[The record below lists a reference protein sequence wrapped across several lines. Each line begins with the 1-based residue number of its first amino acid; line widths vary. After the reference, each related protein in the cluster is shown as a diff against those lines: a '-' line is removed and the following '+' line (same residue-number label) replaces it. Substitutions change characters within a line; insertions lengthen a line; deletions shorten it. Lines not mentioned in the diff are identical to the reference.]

1 MKICEVNDNF
11 IEDDSII
18 REKAIYSNKQEQTK
32 ETFSFKWAKKSSYN
46 SDWANA
52 NYQRWLREKYFA
64 NDEGILNKVF
74 SDGSI
79 VLDAGCGA
87 GMSAID
93 LLGKDK
99 LSKIHYIGVD
109 ISSAINEARQNFEAL
124 GCKQNCEFV
133 QCDLNN
139 MPITKEVDVVFSEGV
154 LHHTDS
160 TRNAI
165 LNLSKKIK
173 KGGWFCFYVYAKKAP
188 IREFTDDY
196 IREYFKD
203 KSNEETWDELESLT
217 LLGKMLGELNITLDI
232 EDEIPFL
239 GIKAGKIDLQ
249 RFFYWY
255 LFKCYYRPEYTIEEM
270 NHVNFDWY
278 RPQNCHRQ
286 TPEEVAAWCKE
297 AGLKIERMN
306 VEEAGITVIALKE

>member
-139 MPITKEVDVVFSEGV
+139 MPITKEVDVFMFMQ
-154 LHHTDS
+154 
-160 TRNAI
+160 
-165 LNLSKKIK
+165 KK
-173 KGGWFCFYVYAKKAP
+173 
-188 IREFTDDY
+188 RQ
-196 IREYFKD
+196 
-203 KSNEETWDELESLT
+203 SESLLT
-217 LLGKMLGELNITLDI
+217 
-232 EDEIPFL
+232 
-239 GIKAGKIDLQ
+239 
-249 RFFYWY
+249 
-255 LFKCYYRPEYTIEEM
+255 TI
-270 NHVNFDWY
+270 
-278 RPQNCHRQ
+278 
-286 TPEEVAAWCKE
+286 
-297 AGLKIERMN
+297 
-306 VEEAGITVIALKE
+306 

>member
-46 SDWANA
+46 SDRANA

-139 MPITKEVDVVFSEGV
+139 IPITKEVDVVFSEGV

-217 LLGKMLGELNITLDI
+217 RLGKMLGELNITLDI

-286 TPEEVAAWCKE
+286 TPEEVVAWCKE